1 VSLLY
6 THNGEQC
13 LREQIENVLQ
23 QSRTPEC
30 VLILDDGSNDHSV
43 AIAESFAKS
52 DERIRFIRDETN
64 LGYVRTFVLY
74 FKWLW
79 FPDGNLYDFV
89 GGASMLRPDS
99 DGL

>member
-64 LGYVRTFVLY
+64 LGYVRTFE
-74 FKWLW
+74 K
-79 FPDGNLYDFV
+79 
-89 GGASMLRPDS
+89 
-99 DGL
+99 GLSFRFFLKKSSEFCFIF